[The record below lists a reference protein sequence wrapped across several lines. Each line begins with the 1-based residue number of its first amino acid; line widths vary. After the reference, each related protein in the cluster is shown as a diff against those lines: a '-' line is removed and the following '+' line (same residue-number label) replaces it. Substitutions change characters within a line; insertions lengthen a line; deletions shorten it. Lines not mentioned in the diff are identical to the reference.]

1 MHPATPAPD
10 GAGPTSFAIEMLG
23 GRIVQQDNI
32 GLKLL
37 EARLITP
44 EALQKAQLQVKTGG
58 GNITAALIKVGGV
71 SEADLTKF
79 LGELYGVPSVDLSN
93 FIPDPTVV
101 KLLPSDVANKFQVV
115 PISKTGRK
123 LHVAVANPANIFA
136 IDDIKFITGCEVQPM
151 VASEASIKKA
161 IDKAYDHAAS
171 FENVM
176 KGMED
181 DIEVIEEKD
190 DEGPDPSV
198 LGEADQAP
206 VVKLVNSLISDAVRK
221 GASDIHIEPYEKAL
235 RVRFRID
242 GTLYEMMSPPFR
254 MKPAIISRLKIMAE
268 LDIAERRVPQDGRI
282 KLRLLGRTID
292 LRVSSLPTIFGE
304 KVVMRIL
311 DKGNLNIDLTKL
323 GFQERAYSDFSRA
336 IAQPYGMVLV
346 TGPTGS
352 GKTTTLYSALSK
364 INTPEVNIMTAEDP
378 VEYNLDGIN
387 QVLVNDDVGLTFAA
401 ALRAFL
407 RQDPNIIMVGEIR
420 DIDTGSIAV
429 KAALTGHL
437 VLSTLH
443 TNDAPSTINR
453 MVDMGI
459 EPFLVA
465 SSTNLIMAQRLL
477 RKVCVSCK
485 TDVRLHPEV
494 LRELGVS
501 EEEARSCVF
510 KEGKGC
516 VDCNNTGYKGRLG
529 VYEVMVMSPKIRD
542 LILDRASVSAI
553 KKQAVEEGM
562 FTLRADGLTKLKN
575 GITTAEEVLKETAAD
590 L

>member
-1 MHPATPAPD
+1 
-10 GAGPTSFAIEMLG
+10 
-23 GRIVQQDNI
+23 VQQENI

-44 EALQKAQLQVKTGG
+44 DALQKAQQQVKTGG
-58 GNITAALIKVGGV
+58 GNVTAALVKVGAL
-71 SEADLTKF
+71 SEEDLAKFLSELYAVPAADLTNF
-79 LGELYGVPSVDLSN
+79 VPEPS
-93 FIPDPTVV
+93 VV
-101 KLLPSDVANKFQVV
+101 KLIPGDVANKFQVV
-115 PISKTGRK
+115 PVSRSGRR
-123 LHVAVANPANIFA
+123 LVVAMANPSNIFA
-136 IDDIKFITGCEVQPM
+136 IDDIKFITGCEVQPL
-151 VASEASIKKA
+151 VASETAIKKA
-161 IDKAYDHAAS
+161 IDKAYDSAAS

-176 KGMED
+176 RGMED
-181 DIEVIEEKD
+181 EIEVIEDQVD
-190 DEGPDPSV
+190 DTPDV
-198 LGEADQAP
+198 ALLGEAEQAP

-221 GASDIHIEPYEKAL
+221 GASDIHMEPYERTL

-254 MKPAIISRLKIMAE
+254 MKAAIISRLKIMAE
-268 LDIAERRVPQDGRI
+268 LDIAERRIPQDGRI

-311 DKGNLNIDLTKL
+311 DKGNLNIDLNKL
-323 GFQERAYSDFSRA
+323 GFQEQALSDFSRA
-336 IAQPYGMVLV
+336 ISQPYGMVLV

-378 VEYNLDGIN
+378 VEYNIEGIN
-387 QVLVNDDVGLTFAA
+387 QVLIHEDVGLTFAA
-401 ALRAFL
+401 ALKAFL

-420 DIDTGSIAV
+420 DLDTGSIAT

-453 MVDMGI
+453 MIDMGI

-477 RKVCVSCK
+477 RRVCSNCK
-485 TDVRLHPEV
+485 TDVKLHVEV
-494 LRELGVS
+494 LRELGITD
-501 EEEARSCVF
+501 EDARKVAF

-529 VYEVMVMSPKIRD
+529 AYEVMPVTNKIRD
-542 LILDRASVSAI
+542 LILDRASTAEI
-553 KKQAVEEGM
+553 KKQAVADGM
-562 FTLRADGLTKLKN
+562 LTLRADALFKLKN
-575 GITTAEEVLKETAAD
+575 GITTAEEVLKETALD
-590 L
+590 R

>member
-1 MHPATPAPD
+1 
-10 GAGPTSFAIEMLG
+10 
-23 GRIVQQDNI
+23 VQQDNI

-44 EALQKAQLQVKTGG
+44 EALQKAQQQVKTGG
-58 GNITAALIKVGGV
+58 GNLTAALIKVGAL
-71 SEADLTKF
+71 SESDLTKF
-79 LGELYGVPSVDLSN
+79 LGDLYGVPSIDLSN
-93 FIPDPTVV
+93 FAPDPTVV

-123 LHVAVANPANIFA
+123 LQVAMANPSNIFA

-151 VASEASIKKA
+151 VAPEAAIKKA
-161 IDKAYDHAAS
+161 IDKAYDSAAS
-171 FENVM
+171 FETVM
-176 KGMED
+176 RGMED
-181 DIEVIEEKD
+181 EIEVIEEQV
-190 DEGPDPSV
+190 DEGPDPAL
-198 LGEADQAP
+198 LGEAEQAP

-311 DKGNLNIDLTKL
+311 DKGNLNIDLSKL
-323 GFQERAYSDFSRA
+323 GFQEQAYSDFSRA

-477 RKVCVSCK
+477 RKICNSCK
-485 TDVRLHPEV
+485 TDIRLHPEV
-494 LRELGVS
+494 LRELGVTDD
-501 EEEARSCVF
+501 EAKGSSF

-516 VDCNNTGYKGRLG
+516 VDCNNTGYKGRVG
-529 VYEVMVMSPKIRD
+529 VYEVMPITAKIRD

-553 KKQAVEEGM
+553 KKQAVTEGM
-562 FTLRADGLTKLKN
+562 LTLRADGLVKLKN
-575 GITTAEEVLKETAAD
+575 GTTTAEEVLKETAAD
-590 L
+590 R

>member
-1 MHPATPAPD
+1 
-10 GAGPTSFAIEMLG
+10 
-23 GRIVQQDNI
+23 VQQDNI

-44 EALQKAQLQVKTGG
+44 EALQKAQQQVKTGG
-58 GNITAALIKVGGV
+58 GNLSAALLKVGALGE
-71 SEADLTKF
+71 SDLNKF
-79 LGELYGVPSVDLSN
+79 LGNLYGVPCVDLSN

-101 KLLPSDVANKFQVV
+101 KLIPSDVANKFQVV
-115 PISKTGRK
+115 PVSKTGRK
-123 LHVAVANPANIFA
+123 LQVAMANPSNIFA

-151 VASEASIKKA
+151 VAPEAAIKKA

-181 DIEVIEEKD
+181 EIEVIEDTVD
-190 DEGPDPSV
+190 DGPDPTL

-221 GASDIHIEPYEKAL
+221 GASDIHIEPYERSL

-311 DKGNLNIDLTKL
+311 DKGNLNIDLNKL
-323 GFQERAYSDFSRA
+323 GFQEQALNDFTRA
-336 IAQPYGMVLV
+336 IAMPYGMVLV

-364 INTPEVNIMTAEDP
+364 INTSEVNIMTAEDP
-378 VEYNLDGIN
+378 VEYNLEGIN
-387 QVLVNDDVGLTFAA
+387 QVLVNDDVGLSFAA
-401 ALRAFL
+401 ALRSFL

-477 RKVCVSCK
+477 RKVCMSCK
-485 TDVRLHPEV
+485 TDLRLHPEV

-501 EEEARSCVF
+501 DEEAKNGSF

-516 VDCNNTGYKGRLG
+516 VDCNNTGYKGRVG
-529 VYEVMVMSPKIRD
+529 VYEVMPMTAKIRD
-542 LILDRASVSAI
+542 LVLDRASVSAI
-553 KKQAVEEGM
+553 KKQAVADGM
-562 FTLRADGLTKLKN
+562 FTLRMDGLLKLKN
-575 GITTAEEVLKETAAD
+575 GVTTAEEVLKETATD
-590 L
+590 R